1 MTTSG
6 SVLDVNTIVSQL
18 MAVEQAPLAKFDQ
31 KTASYQATLS
41 AYGSLSGSVGVFQSA
56 LGGLTNAS
64 TFKALTA
71 TAGNSD
77 MLSATANSKAASGN
91 YQVNVTQL
99 AQAQTLTTNGIAS
112 SKTAIG
118 TGSKT
123 TLFFQF
129 GNTAGSY
136 GMNGTSLDST
146 ALAGGVS
153 NGSLTINGKAIATGS
168 ATNSARA
175 LAEAINAQSTSTGVT
190 ATATAAESSATLFAG
205 FGPVSVTGTGTY
217 KLSVGGVEIA
227 AQDAN
232 TAPGEE
238 ITATSLDVA
247 LGVNSPVRTAL
258 SNAGITVTGTAE
270 AGDLKFTR
278 ADGSNLNIDEVVT
291 GDVGEVQ
298 GGIGK
303 AAGEANGGSSLKIAS
318 SITLTSSN
326 GSPITVG
333 GSNPAAAGLTA
344 GTGGSYLSG
353 GFTQDAT
360 IASGSVV
367 IDSTNNSLEG
377 IRDAINKAG
386 IGVSASIVND
396 GSGTP
401 YHLVLTS
408 ATSGNK
414 GSMKIS
420 LSGSEGGDAE
430 TALADLLGY
439 DPAGAQN
446 MKQTSAAQD
455 TKLTVNGIAI
465 SSSSSSVS
473 EAIQGVTMNV
483 KQLGTTTLSVNRDT
497 NALKTSVT
505 SFVKA
510 YNDLNSSL
518 KKLTGYDAET
528 KVAGPLQGDAA
539 ARSVQSQVRRMLGA
553 SVNGLSGNLTTLGQI
568 GITFDKDGTLKL
580 DDAKLAGAIQNN
592 FDDIA
597 GLFAAIGTSTDN
609 QVSFVSS
616 TAATKPGKYDLN
628 ITQMATQGSLSSAAA
643 LAGPITIAA
652 DTTWGLT
659 LNDSKPPVATN
670 TATVTIPA
678 GTYKTPEEFAKVLQS
693 SINGTAAFSKR
704 SASVAVTID
713 SDGKLVLSSTKYGS
727 ASNVGLTKL
736 TGTDIADIF
745 GGTTPVEGLDVA
757 GTLGGHAV
765 VGSGQTLTGKGGTD
779 VEGLKIEITGGTVGD
794 RGQVSF
800 SQGYAYQL
808 NNLATTFLSKTGPI
822 TSRTDGINSSIKS
835 IAKQREAFAD
845 KLTSIEARYRAQYAK
860 LDATLATMQ
869 STSSYLTQQL
879 AALAANS

>member
-1 MTTSG
+1 MATITTSG

-353 GFTQDAT
+353 G
-360 IASGSVV
+360 GSLRMQR
-367 IDSTNNSLEG
+367 S
-377 IRDAINKAG
+377 
-386 IGVSASIVND
+386 
-396 GSGTP
+396 P
-401 YHLVLTS
+401 
-408 ATSGNK
+408 
-414 GSMKIS
+414 
-420 LSGSEGGDAE
+420 
-430 TALADLLGY
+430 
-439 DPAGAQN
+439 P
-446 MKQTSAAQD
+446 
-455 TKLTVNGIAI
+455 
-465 SSSSSSVS
+465 
-473 EAIQGVTMNV
+473 
-483 KQLGTTTLSVNRDT
+483 
-497 NALKTSVT
+497 
-505 SFVKA
+505 
-510 YNDLNSSL
+510 
-518 KKLTGYDAET
+518 
-528 KVAGPLQGDAA
+528 
-539 ARSVQSQVRRMLGA
+539 ARS
-553 SVNGLSGNLTTLGQI
+553 
-568 GITFDKDGTLKL
+568 
-580 DDAKLAGAIQNN
+580 
-592 FDDIA
+592 
-597 GLFAAIGTSTDN
+597 
-609 QVSFVSS
+609 
-616 TAATKPGKYDLN
+616 
-628 ITQMATQGSLSSAAA
+628 
-643 LAGPITIAA
+643 
-652 DTTWGLT
+652 
-659 LNDSKPPVATN
+659 
-670 TATVTIPA
+670 
-678 GTYKTPEEFAKVLQS
+678 
-693 SINGTAAFSKR
+693 
-704 SASVAVTID
+704 
-713 SDGKLVLSSTKYGS
+713 
-727 ASNVGLTKL
+727 
-736 TGTDIADIF
+736 
-745 GGTTPVEGLDVA
+745 
-757 GTLGGHAV
+757 
-765 VGSGQTLTGKGGTD
+765 
-779 VEGLKIEITGGTVGD
+779 
-794 RGQVSF
+794 
-800 SQGYAYQL
+800 
-808 NNLATTFLSKTGPI
+808 
-822 TSRTDGINSSIKS
+822 
-835 IAKQREAFAD
+835 
-845 KLTSIEARYRAQYAK
+845 
-860 LDATLATMQ
+860 
-869 STSSYLTQQL
+869 
-879 AALAANS
+879 